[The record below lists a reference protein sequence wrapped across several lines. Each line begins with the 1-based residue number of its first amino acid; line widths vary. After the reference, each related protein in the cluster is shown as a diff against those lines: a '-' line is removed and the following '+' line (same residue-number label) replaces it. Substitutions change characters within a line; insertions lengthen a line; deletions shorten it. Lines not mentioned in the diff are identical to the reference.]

1 MKTTSRTL
9 AAMSGITFLSLLLTF
24 SLLGGSA
31 DAATK
36 SPAPKPV
43 ASKAP
48 VKAPVKATSAAKP
61 VVTKAPAMPS
71 RAANGAANGRGGF
84 ANQFTSLTT
93 AQRACLTKKGITLP
107 SPRPSG
113 AARPTGAPAAG
124 ANGGGF
130 GGARMSLDPVKLT
143 AAYKACKIALPAGGF
158 PSPGAGRGGAGNFD
172 PTKLAAF
179 QKCMTDAGI
188 ASTGGMG
195 GFDQSDP
202 DTAVALIKCQKQTG
216 FTLPTRGGGN
226 APGQG

>member
-71 RAANGAANGRGGF
+71 RAANGRGGF
-84 ANQFTSLTT
+84 ANRFATLTA
-93 AQRACLTKKGITLP
+93 AQRACLTKNGVTIP

-130 GGARMSLDPVKLT
+130 SGGRMNFDPTKMA
-143 AAYKACKIALPAGGF
+143 AAYKACKIVLPAGGF
-158 PSPGAGRGGAGNFD
+158 PAGGAGRGGAGNFD
-172 PTKLAAF
+172 PTKFAAF

-195 GFDQSDP
+195 GYDQSDP

>member
-48 VKAPVKATSAAKP
+48 VKATTPAKP
-61 VVTKAPAMPS
+61 VVTKAPTMP
-71 RAANGAANGRGGF
+71 NGAGNGRGGF
-84 ANQFTSLTT
+84 ANRFGTLTT

-124 ANGGGF
+124 ANAGGF
-130 GGARMSLDPVKLT
+130 SGGARMSFDPMKLT

-158 PSPGAGRGGAGNFD
+158 PSPGAGRGGFGNFD
-172 PTKLAAF
+172 ATKFAAF

-195 GFDQSDP
+195 GYDQSDP